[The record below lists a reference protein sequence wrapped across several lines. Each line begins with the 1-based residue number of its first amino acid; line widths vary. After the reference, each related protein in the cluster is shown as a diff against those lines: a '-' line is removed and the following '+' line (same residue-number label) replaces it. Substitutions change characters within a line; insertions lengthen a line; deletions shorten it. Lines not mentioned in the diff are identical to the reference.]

1 MQKGIRAGR
10 QDTLPAL
17 RLQDNSQGAC
27 SVQKACGGTITMG
40 ELENLIGHLQMQNQQ
55 LQAVLMQ
62 KQALSMQSREI
73 EKALEHLETAS
84 DDVYRTVGPI
94 LVKVPGS
101 EVKKQLE
108 DDKEEVDLKLKTIES
123 QEKKLRDKLKE
134 SQEKIQG
141 MMPQGQGG

>member
-1 MQKGIRAGR
+1 
-10 QDTLPAL
+10 
-17 RLQDNSQGAC
+17 
-27 SVQKACGGTITMG
+27 MG

-94 LVKVPGS
+94 LVKVPGG

>member
-1 MQKGIRAGR
+1 
-10 QDTLPAL
+10 
-17 RLQDNSQGAC
+17 
-27 SVQKACGGTITMG
+27 
-40 ELENLIGHLQMQNQQ
+40 MQNQQ

-94 LVKVPGS
+94 LVKVPGG